1 MKKIILFFFSL
12 LVFLLFG
19 IILFLSTK
27 GYETN
32 KFNSFLSQEINQ
44 AEPDLDINFNKIKIK
59 FDIKNINLFLSTKD
73 PNIKYKKINLPIT
86 DLKIYINFVSIFS
99 KEIEVEKVI
108 TKVKGIQIENLKKLV
123 VGIKPSNFKSF
134 ILNNVSGGTFNSNFY
149 LDFKEKFQ
157 LESYKVDGKLNK
169 TNINFNKDI
178 KLNNVSFNF
187 IANDD
192 LFIINSIIANLKEI
206 KITNGNLKIENKEN
220 LIIDGSIN
228 TEIQKITT
236 TDIKSIVSNSSS
248 NLSFLDNEILIKG
261 NLLNQFNLKFS
272 QDLELK
278 NFNYNLTGS
287 LKETDIKLNKDLN
300 ITFLEKKNK
309 SVKP

>member
-1 MKKIILFFFSL
+1 M
-12 LVFLLFG
+12 
-19 IILFLSTK
+19 
-27 GYETN
+27 
-32 KFNSFLSQEINQ
+32 
-44 AEPDLDINFNKIKIK
+44 
-59 FDIKNINLFLSTKD
+59 
-73 PNIKYKKINLPIT
+73 
-86 DLKIYINFVSIFS
+86 
-99 KEIEVEKVI
+99 
-108 TKVKGIQIENLKKLV
+108 
-123 VGIKPSNFKSF
+123 
-134 ILNNVSGGTFNSNFY
+134 
-149 LDFKEKFQ
+149 
-157 LESYKVDGKLNK
+157 NK

-300 ITFLEKKNK
+300 ITFLEKNK

>member
-59 FDIKNINLFLSTKD
+59 FDIKKINLFLSTKD